1 MKCSV
6 FIATSAD
13 GYIATKSGDVDW
25 LERAGN
31 PDADMGQ
38 QSDMGFAGYMASIDC
53 IIMGRKSMEKIASF
67 NLTPEQWPYG
77 DTRIIV
83 LSATLKEVPDNMNG
97 RVEIHAGDIP
107 ALISRLEREGYQHAY
122 IDGGMTITSF
132 LNLKM
137 IDEMT
142 ITQAPVLLGEGIP
155 LCDRIGYPIRLEN
168 ARIEAYPNDFIQI
181 KYEVS
186 YQ

>member
-13 GYIATKSGDVDW
+13 GYIATRAGDVDW
-25 LERAGN
+25 LESAGN
-31 PDADMGQ
+31 PAADMGER
-38 QSDMGFAGYMASIDC
+38 SDMGFREYMASIDC

-77 DTRIIV
+77 DIRIIV
-83 LSATLKEVPDNMNG
+83 LSNTLTEAPESLESRM
-97 RVEIHAGDIP
+97 EIYSGDIP
-107 ALISRLEREGYQHAY
+107 ALISRLQSEGYQHAY

-132 LNLKM
+132 LNLKL

-142 ITQAPVLLGEGIP
+142 ITQSPILLGEGIA
-155 LCDRIGYPIRLEN
+155 LFGRMNTPIRLLN
-168 ARIEAYPNDFIQI
+168 TRADVYPNDFIQI
-181 KYEVS
+181 RYDVG